1 MADRRDIYELE
12 QLANQPGTYFNPH
25 TEVVVVVDDSTS
37 ADQDVFNMDDFGGA
51 EWVRISD
58 EVPIDEDELDEAL
71 ESFQSAY
78 HPTGESISTA
88 VLNPDDD
95 DPDPG
100 ADVLEPDEP
109 DDEV

>member
-88 VLNPDDD
+88 VLDPDADNSDPDDET
-95 DPDPG
+95 
-100 ADVLEPDEP
+100 LEPDEEP
-109 DDEV
+109 DG